1 MFLMQINNIIWYCL
15 RLRQTC
21 PPHATVTEK
30 KEKKSFTIY
39 LFCLLFLF
47 LSEEIWL
54 SDLKVQ
60 PSKLYIRV
68 TVRCQQDLLF
78 LSQTCRVFESDL
90 PCFGSDLPPLE
101 SDFPSPSVSPSHFS
115 NQSFPLSKSEL
126 PIFLSQSFPKSVFLI
141 FRVRLS
147 HFFWSFLPTFASQLF
162 SFLDLDLPIFM
173 GQSFPLF

>member
-1 MFLMQINNIIWYCL
+1 MFAAKIDVSTSRY
-15 RLRQTC
+15 
-21 PPHATVTEK
+21 HYGKK

-39 LFCLLFLF
+39 LFRSLFLF

-60 PSKLYIRV
+60 PSKLYIRM

-78 LSQTCRVFESDL
+78 SSQTCRVFESDL
-90 PCFGSDLPPLE
+90 PCFGSDLPRLE
-101 SDFPSPSVSPSHFS
+101 SVLLTFPISPSHF
-115 NQSFPLSKSEL
+115 SKSEL

-147 HFFWSFLPTFASQLF
+147 HFFWSSTFASQLF
-162 SFLDLDLPIFM
+162 SFLDSDLPIFM